1 MATGGTR
8 KANSPRA
15 SERTFIGF
23 TLTARCSGVS
33 GSGCRL
39 TSAPRTAKPGSRKT
53 VPPTIEY
60 SSGGFLLPA
69 AHCQPAATS
78 DRTVRNAARLLL
90 FILLLFI
97 FVIGLVFVVGEVVVI
112 LLILVFVFISFVFH
126 FQFQRIE
133 ADDVECGS
141 TLVAGERFPFVQ
153 IFLIDVDNGVTTRAV
168 DHCVSPGSRLLPSPA
183 AAALSTAQFPSI
195 EDT

>member
-1 MATGGTR
+1 MAAGGTR

-23 TLTARCSGVS
+23 TLTACCSGVS

-53 VPPTIEY
+53 VPPTTEY
-60 SSGGFLLPA
+60 SSTGFLLPA
-69 AHCQPAATS
+69 AHSQPTASS
-78 DRTVRNAARLLL
+78 DMSRRKPARLLL
-90 FILLLFI
+90 FIFLLFVFI
-97 FVIGLVFVVGEVVVI
+97 FLVFVVVELFVV
-112 LLILVFVFISFVFH
+112 LILVLVFIHVAFH
-126 FQFQRIE
+126 FQLQRIE
-133 ADDVECGS
+133 AHDVQRGT
-141 TLVAGERFPFVQ
+141 TLVAGEHFPFIQ
-153 IFLIDVDNGVTTRAV
+153 IFLVDVDDGVTTRAV

-183 AAALSTAQFPSI
+183 AGALSTAQFLSI